1 MPRFLLIT
9 LVAAALQTAR
19 FSLQKQL
26 KTLGL
31 STLAATASRFV
42 TASPLALM
50 LTAVLMLA
58 YGYGWPAL
66 APGFWPA
73 AMVGGAAQIAATFCT
88 VSLFSRRS
96 FAVGIAFTKTE
107 VLQVALFSAVFLGER
122 VSAPGLLAILIGVA
136 GVLVLTRPKGGWKGD
151 FLNKATVLGLLA
163 GGLFGAASVG
173 YRAATLAVGNDDAFF
188 RAAFALA
195 AVTTFQTLMLLPWLI
210 WFERGEMARIA
221 AARRPA
227 FWAGVTGML
236 ASVGWF
242 WAFALMNAAYVRA
255 VGQVE
260 LLFTVAVSTF
270 VFGERPSRRGMVGIG
285 LLALS
290 IAGIAL
296 LG

>member
-1 MPRFLLIT
+1 MHLFLPIT
-9 LVAAALQTAR
+9 LIAAALQTAR

-42 TASPLALM
+42 TASPLAII
-50 LTAVLMLA
+50 LTAAIMVWR
-58 YGYGWPAL
+58 GYGWPAL

-73 AMVGGAAQIAATFCT
+73 AMAGGAAQIMATFCT
-88 VSLFSRRS
+88 VALFSQRS

-107 VLQVALFSAVFLGER
+107 VLLVALFSAVFLGER
-122 VSAPGLLAILIGVA
+122 VSAPGFTAILIGVV
-136 GVLVLTRPKGGWKGD
+136 GVLILTRPKGGWNGD
-151 FLNKATVLGLLA
+151 FLNRATVLGLVA
-163 GGLFGAASVG
+163 GALFGAASVG

-188 RAAFALA
+188 RAVFSLA
-195 AVTTFQTLMLLPWLI
+195 AATTFQTVLLMPWLI
-210 WFERGEMARIA
+210 WFERGQMTRIA

-260 LLFTVAVSTF
+260 LLFTLAVSTF
-270 VFGERPSRRGMVGIG
+270 IFHERPSRRELAGIG
-285 LLALS
+285 LLAVS
-290 IAGIAL
+290 IIGIVL
-296 LG
+296 FG